1 MTSKKVM
8 WVVIV
13 IFLSYS
19 LERMLA
25 EIKMLLIKLLLLI
38 SSKLMYTNVTKL
50 YQDVPCSFFF
60 PQSMGMSVL
69 PLFYFNDVMIIAACA
84 HVDFH

>member
-38 SSKLMYTNVTKL
+38 NSKLIYTNVTKL
-50 YQDVPCSFFF
+50 FQDVPCLFF